1 MTVESNHTL
10 RFVSLVIGLKI
21 SRQYFNQREEKPNPI
36 AAYKHDIYHP
46 LSKLQVIGRNSDWC
60 ISLFALVL
68 IGRSDY
74 FGIGF
79 STVI

>member
-10 RFVSLVIGLKI
+10 QFLSSVIGLKI
-21 SRQYFNQREEKPNPI
+21 SCQYFNQQEEKPKPI
-36 AAYKHDIYHP
+36 AAYKHDIYHA

-60 ISLFALVL
+60 ISLFAFVV
-68 IGRSDY
+68 ISRSDY
-74 FGIGF
+74 FGISF

>member
-1 MTVESNHTL
+1 MRDFSCAL
-10 RFVSLVIGLKI
+10 
-21 SRQYFNQREEKPNPI
+21 
-36 AAYKHDIYHP
+36 D
-46 LSKLQVIGRNSDWC
+46 KLQVITRNSDWF
-60 ISLFALVL
+60 IVLFAHVL